1 MKDKK
6 KTYPSAVSIRNRRLF
21 ILDCFLRGFSQSF
34 APNDPHLGRFSVE
47 KKKKSS
53 FWTLLNFFFTKIR
66 KINFSCSNYSDS
78 FFTTQSFYCQ
88 EDSFNIFIYINKHG
102 YKYLSKYHHVTS
114 IKYLAFTKF
123 LQFVKGLR
131 TSKSS

>member
-53 FWTLLNFFFTKIR
+53 LWTLLNFFL
-66 KINFSCSNYSDS
+66 
-78 FFTTQSFYCQ
+78 Q
-88 EDSFNIFIYINKHG
+88 
-102 YKYLSKYHHVTS
+102 KYAKSTFHVLIAVT
-114 IKYLAFTKF
+114 LF
-123 LQFVKGLR
+123 LQLKVSIAKRILLTYLFI
-131 TSKSS
+131 